1 MYMSATKVFR
11 VISKRLDHCHSPLSI
26 RACPD
31 VLFYF
36 HQGSSTFS
44 DCLSQYAPHPSF
56 FSVMIFSH
64 SRLFSF
70 AACCGILNAAAVVE
84 RGTCNADNCQ
94 RALNGYPS
102 AAAFCASYTTA
113 RSTAT
118 TGPPTFATQC
128 NGPTVSRLSS
138 ACSCYRATASPPTT
152 TGATVTVTAT
162 QTQAASTVT
171 ATATQ
176 TLPPTTVTLPP
187 DTVTLPPDTVTL
199 PPNTVTLPP
208 DTVTLPPSTVTLP
221 AATVTLPASTITAPG
236 TAVIPPPGYS
246 LGFDFDLVIVSE
258 SYNFMSFAAVQDPA
272 NAYAGQ
278 PYL

>member
-1 MYMSATKVFR
+1 
-11 VISKRLDHCHSPLSI
+11 
-26 RACPD
+26 
-31 VLFYF
+31 
-36 HQGSSTFS
+36 
-44 DCLSQYAPHPSF
+44 
-56 FSVMIFSH
+56 MIFSH
-64 SRLFSF
+64 SRLFPF
-70 AACCGILNAAAVVE
+70 AACCGILNAAVVVE

-118 TGPPTFATQC
+118 TGLPTFATQC

-138 ACSCYRATASPPTT
+138 ACSCYSATASPPTT

-176 TLPPTTVTLPP
+176 TLPPNI
-187 DTVTLPPDTVTL
+187 VTLPPDTVTL

-236 TAVIPPPGYS
+236 TAFTPPPGYS
-246 LGFDFDLVIVSE
+246 LGFGFDPVINSE
-258 SYNFMSFAAVQDPA
+258 SYNVISFAAVQDPA
-272 NAYAGQ
+272 NAYEGQ
-278 PYL
+278 SYL